1 LIRHHRNFEFL
12 IQLHIAIPRNFSFS
26 KDGKFQSCSI
36 GGHYLCQWI
45 FASSMNNA
53 AEQAIKLA
61 EQFHDREENK
71 ARKEQGL
78 EL

>member
-1 LIRHHRNFEFL
+1 
-12 IQLHIAIPRNFSFS
+12 
-26 KDGKFQSCSI
+26 
-36 GGHYLCQWI
+36 
-45 FASSMNNA
+45 MNNA